1 MTVSANQSGSR
12 WKRAKPNPATR
23 DVRSILISN
32 LSFGSC
38 FNILFAFLIEQL
50 NSVLNLRLLFLYFLY
65 DPFLMPPSRLN
76 PLKVG
81 LESPSELS
89 SASYKSSVVE
99 VSIIRV
105 LASGLF
111 TGTFL
116 MISADFKGFSISPLT
131 RALRYSDCNWPRL

>member
-1 MTVSANQSGSR
+1 MKDPPIRTPQ
-12 WKRAKPNPATR
+12 
-23 DVRSILISN
+23 RSILSN

-38 FNILFAFLIEQL
+38 FNILFAFLIEQP

-105 LASGLF
+105 LGSGLF

-131 RALRYSDCNWPRL
+131 RALRYFSRLKD